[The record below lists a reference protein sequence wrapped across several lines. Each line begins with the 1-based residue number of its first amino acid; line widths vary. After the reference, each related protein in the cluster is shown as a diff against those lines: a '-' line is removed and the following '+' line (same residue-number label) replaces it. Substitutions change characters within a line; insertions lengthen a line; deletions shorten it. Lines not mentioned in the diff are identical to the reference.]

1 MLDILHAVQSGQIA
15 VREVYL
21 DSPSPWSLP
30 MQWRVEAEEMYEYSP
45 TTPGI
50 RQAVYDEL
58 RYIEKLKPSAEAL
71 KKYRSAENCPG
82 TPQSCIPF

>member
-21 DSPSPWSLP
+21 DSPSPMSLP

-58 RYIEKLKPSAEAL
+58 RYIEKLSPRQKHS
-71 KKYRSAENCPG
+71 KKYRSAENCPV